1 MARITPALKRVLDEL
16 DAEARAEL
24 DRQHQKLPA
33 WIGLYRYPNNIGGE
47 RTSIVW
53 RSRERVPRGEAVP
66 TIEGHKPQFVTIVD
80 EAGQLDLTARSLMR
94 LWMAERQLAV
104 QRKDRDAERAAKGLW
119 RWLLAH
125 PPSLDRRAANLRHK
139 NAERAANAAAEQ
151 QQWRDEDDRI
161 RAHNPK
167 LKRWRRATLIK
178 ENLKS
183 DKSRKTIWRQIP
195 SKK

>member
-80 EAGQLDLTARSLMR
+80 EAGQLDLTARYLMR
-94 LWMAERQLAV
+94 C
-104 QRKDRDAERAAKGLW
+104 GW
-119 RWLLAH
+119 RSASWLSNARIATR
-125 PPSLDRRAANLRHK
+125 SGRRRGCGAGY
-139 NAERAANAAAEQ
+139 
-151 QQWRDEDDRI
+151 WRI
-161 RAHNPK
+161 RLRSTDVPPILGIRMPNAPPMPRLNSSSGGT
-167 LKRWRRATLIK
+167 R
-178 ENLKS
+178 
-183 DKSRKTIWRQIP
+183 TIASGRITP
-195 SKK
+195 N